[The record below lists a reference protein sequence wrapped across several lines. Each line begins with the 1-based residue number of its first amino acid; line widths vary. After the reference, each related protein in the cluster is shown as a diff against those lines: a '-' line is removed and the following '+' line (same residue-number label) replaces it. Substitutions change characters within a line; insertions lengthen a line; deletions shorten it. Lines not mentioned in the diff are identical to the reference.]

1 MQKAQQNEN
10 DDQAVVV
17 EVISDDLDEN
27 IGDKDVN
34 SDQIENIG
42 NSLANDILSLS
53 GDGTS
58 IK

>member
-27 IGDKDVN
+27 IRDKEVN
-34 SDQIENIG
+34 NDQIEDIE
-42 NSLANDILSLS
+42 NSFANDILSLS

-58 IK
+58 II